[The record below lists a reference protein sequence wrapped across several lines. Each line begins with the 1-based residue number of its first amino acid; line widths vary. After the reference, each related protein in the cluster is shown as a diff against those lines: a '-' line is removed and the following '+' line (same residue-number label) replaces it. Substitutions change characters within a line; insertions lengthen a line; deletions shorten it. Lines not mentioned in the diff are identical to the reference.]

1 MPMNAEEI
9 GYKEERDST
18 RANQIDKEH
27 NPPHVHAFYGE
38 KCAIFSILNGEMLN
52 GDFPKKGIKM
62 VQEFINR
69 YRDELLEM
77 WATGLFKRL
86 PGLE

>member
-1 MPMNAEEI
+1 MPTISIFYGIVIMM
-9 GYKEERDST
+9 Y
-18 RANQIDKEH
+18 QIDKEH

-38 KCAIFSILNGEMLN
+38 KCAIFSITNGEMLN

-62 VQEFINR
+62 VQEFIDR
-69 YRDELLEM
+69 YRSELLEM